1 MGSFVLGY
9 ELTSYGN
16 LAHLISQANEFKNEE
31 TYVEMTTLLT
41 SLLAIAAIFGN
52 QINSQE
58 CHSIDASSVPSA
70 ILTPS
75 AT

>member
-16 LAHLISQANEFKNEE
+16 LTHLLSQANQFENEE

-41 SLLAIAAIFGN
+41 SLLAITAIFGKL
-52 QINSQE
+52 E
-58 CHSIDASSVPSA
+58 
-70 ILTPS
+70 
-75 AT
+75 